1 MIIDVNMQISF
12 IIPLYNC
19 ASSIERCLMSIFSLN
34 MPSDS
39 YEIIVVDD
47 GSKDDGPQVA
57 QRIAIG
63 HQQVRLVSQSN
74 CGASSARNKGLE
86 LARGEYI
93 WFVDADDKVLPDIQP
108 MELVHKYP
116 EADIIGFNY
125 IRLAADGQEEK
136 NVIYDSDKELTGLE
150 QMKTYNLYLWNK
162 LFRRSVIGNTHFV
175 DGTVNQED
183 MFFCLQVLMKT
194 QHVQGVHQFGYLYDC
209 TSSTSTTRCTN
220 LRHYVKNYQNSVL
233 IQGSIK
239 RMADSIDDRQL
250 RHQLMEIDNC
260 CVINHFYIIFRWY
273 GYNRLKRAVRDYSA
287 LGLYPLG
294 KCSFRRQNVFRRFAN
309 VRWFL
314 IFSERFLCSLHSLTS
329 FN

>member
-1 MIIDVNMQISF
+1 MEMQISF

-19 ASSIERCLMSIFSLN
+19 ASSIERCLTSIFSLH

-47 GSKDDGPQVA
+47 GSKDDGAQVV
-57 QRIAIG
+57 QRVATA
-63 HQQVRLVSQSN
+63 HPQVRLVSQPN
-74 CGASSARNKGLE
+74 RGASSARNRGLE

-93 WFVDADDKVLPDIQP
+93 WFVDADDKVLPDIHP
-108 MELVHKYP
+108 AELIRKYP
-116 EADIIGFNY
+116 NADIIGFNY

-150 QMKTYNLYLWNK
+150 QMRTYNLYLWNK
-162 LFRRSVIGNTHFV
+162 LFRRSVIGDVRFV

-183 MFFCLQVLMKT
+183 MFFCLQVLVKT
-194 QHVQGVHQFGYLYDC
+194 HIVQGVNQFGYLYDC

-220 LRHYVKNYQNSVL
+220 LRHYVKNYQDSVL

-239 RMADSIDDRQL
+239 HMADSIDDSQL

-260 CVINHFYIIFRWY
+260 CVINHFYIILRWY
-273 GYNRLKRAVRDYSA
+273 GYNRLKRAVKDYSA

-294 KCSFRRQNVFRRFAN
+294 KCRFRRQNVFRLFAN
-309 VRWFL
+309 VRWLL
-314 IFSERFLCSLHSLTS
+314 IFSERFLCTFRYFRF

>member
-1 MIIDVNMQISF
+1 MQISF

-19 ASSIERCLMSIFSLN
+19 ASSIERCLTSIFSLH

-47 GSKDDGPQVA
+47 GSKDDGPQVV
-57 QRIAIG
+57 QRIAIE
-63 HQQVRLVSQSN
+63 HQQVCLVSQPN
-74 CGASSARNKGLE
+74 RGASSARNRGLE
-86 LARGEYI
+86 LAKGDYI
-93 WFVDADDKVLPDIQP
+93 WFVDADDKVLPDVKP
-108 MELVHKYP
+108 TELISQYP
-116 EADIIGFNY
+116 DAEVIGFNY
-125 IRLAADGQEEK
+125 IRLTADGQEEK

-162 LFRRSVIGNTHFV
+162 LFRRSVIGDVRFV

-183 MFFCLQVLMKT
+183 MFFCLQVLVKT
-194 QHVQGVHQFGYLYDC
+194 QHVQCVSQFGYLYDC

-220 LRHYVKNYQNSVL
+220 LRHYVKNYQDSVL

-239 RMADSIDDRQL
+239 RMADSIGDSQL

-273 GYNRLKRAVRDYSA
+273 GYNRLKRAVKDYGA

-294 KCSFRRQNVFRRFAN
+294 ECAFRKQNMFRAFAN
-309 VRWFL
+309 CKWLLLAVGRIL
-314 IFSERFLCSLHSLTS
+314 SILGKIR
-329 FN
+329 